1 MHAIQVATSTTS
13 HLTPKRDRKLRW
25 PVGGIVDLLPY
36 ALSIVALPVASLFA
50 VWVPRRD
57 LVARQRGATHAIVRW
72 GHSATWLLIAAWAI
86 LLGLGIDSP
95 LAAIALVAYLAYVV
109 SLLRMR

>member
-1 MHAIQVATSTTS
+1 M
-13 HLTPKRDRKLRW
+13 
-25 PVGGIVDLLPY
+25 DLLPY
-36 ALSIVALPVASLFA
+36 ALSLVAFLVATVFA

-72 GHSATWLLIAAWAI
+72 GHTVTWLLIAAWAL

-95 LAAIALVAYLAYVV
+95 LAGVALIAYLAYVV

>member
-1 MHAIQVATSTTS
+1 
-13 HLTPKRDRKLRW
+13 
-25 PVGGIVDLLPY
+25 VDLPAY
-36 ALSIVALPVASLFA
+36 ALSIVAFLIAAVFA
-50 VWVPRRD
+50 LWVPRRD

-72 GHSATWLLIAAWAI
+72 GHTVTWLLIAAWAL

-95 LAAIALVAYLAYVV
+95 LAGVALLAYLTYVV